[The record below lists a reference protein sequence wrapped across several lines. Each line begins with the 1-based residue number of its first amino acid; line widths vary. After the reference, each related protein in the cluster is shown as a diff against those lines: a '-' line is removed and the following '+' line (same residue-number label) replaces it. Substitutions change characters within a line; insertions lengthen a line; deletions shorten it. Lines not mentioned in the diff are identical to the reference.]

1 MYTNRIMQQWDPQ
14 SAAVVRDTTYGFY
27 NVFNYSFSVSAQ
39 TKLYGFYRPLPFF
52 GGKKIQM
59 IRHVFTPSVSFSA
72 APDFGSSRYG
82 FWQTYSK
89 IENGKRVDVKYSPFS
104 HGIFGTAPQGKQGTV
119 SFLSLIHICTIKAG
133 EIIQVRKPPVTYS
146 FKVLALTE
154 KRMGAKL
161 VPEYLENVTPQ
172 EQYDILEM
180 NRISGFINR
189 SKGLGRPT
197 KREGRK
203 LKKFTEGDF
212 FDDGF
217 DFDFDFDDYEEND

>member
-1 MYTNRIMQQWDPQ
+1 MEKENEVGIDKWMWATRIFKTRTIATEACKKGRV
-14 SAAVVRDTTYGFY
+14 SIG
-27 NVFNYSFSVSAQ
+27 NVSV
-39 TKLYGFYRPLPFF
+39 K
-52 GGKKIQM
+52 
-59 IRHVFTPSVSFSA
+59 PS
-72 APDFGSSRYG
+72 R
-82 FWQTYSK
+82 
-89 IENGKRVDVKYSPFS
+89 
-104 HGIFGTAPQGKQGTV
+104 
-119 SFLSLIHICTIKAG
+119 TIKAG